1 MKRFYSAIGFL
12 VILFFLFLIGC
23 ASKIVPVET
32 ISNAE
37 MAINVAKESN
47 AVINAPL
54 ELKIAEDK
62 LISARI
68 AVDKED
74 FENAR
79 RLAEQALA
87 DAKLAETKSLSIKS
101 KKRAQE
107 MQDSI
112 NALKSE
118 IERKQRL
125 Q

>member
-12 VILFFLFLIGC
+12 VILVFLFLIGC